1 MMLQMKTT
9 MFSAGVL
16 EFLNTYIQ
24 DIKKTLVKV
33 IKFLLWNFSRWEAP
47 TSQLQDGRLGE
58 KDDDDLKRY
67 NLRTKF

>member
-1 MMLQMKTT
+1 MIL
-9 MFSAGVL
+9 AGFL
-16 EFLNTYIQ
+16 GFLNTSK
-24 DIKKTLVKV
+24 IKTFVKV

>member
-9 MFSAGVL
+9 MIQAGFL
-16 EFLNTYIQ
+16 GFLNTSKI
-24 DIKKTLVKV
+24 KTLVKV